1 MTKLILTAL
10 ICASTTM
17 YMQAQIFINT
27 GNPNLDKYKKENPN
41 AVIWNEGNNIP
52 IPANTPVEPT
62 EKPKPEPKKQESA
75 KPAATEK
82 TVEPTIQ
89 KTAPTPVA
97 TQNNAAGD
105 YPPNAIPGKCYAR
118 CTAPDQYEYKEET
131 VVDKPATF
139 KIEKIP
145 ARYETVFDTVVVKP
159 ASTKTVTIPAQYQT
173 VKEQQLVSPAKQEW
187 VKGKADVNCLSQNP
201 KDCEVWCLKEIP
213 AVYKAVEKK
222 LEVAPAITK
231 EEVVAAVT
239 KVVPRKKLIEP
250 ARENKTEVPA
260 TYKTVMNKILVKKG
274 GYQEW
279 KEVMC
284 EQDVTDNKVKQIQE
298 ALKREGY
305 DPGPIDNVMGGKT
318 KEALAKFQQD
328 KGLPQG
334 NLNIETLNA
343 LGVK

>member
-1 MTKLILTAL
+1 MTKLILTSITCSCITTAL
-10 ICASTTM
+10 H
-17 YMQAQIFINT
+17 AQIFINT

-41 AVIWNEGNNIP
+41 AVIWNEGNSVP
-52 IPANTPVEPT
+52 IPANTPVEPA
-62 EKPKPEPKKQESA
+62 EKPKPEVKKQEPT
-75 KPAATEK
+75 KPTATEK
-82 TVEPTIQ
+82 AVEPIAP
-89 KTAPTPVA
+89 KTAPVVA
-97 TQNNAAGD
+97 NSNSGGD

-139 KIEKIP
+139 KVEKIP

-213 AVYKAVEKK
+213 AVYKAIEKK
-222 LEVAPAITK
+222 IEVSPAVTKQEEVAAI
-231 EEVVAAVT
+231 T

-260 TYKTVMNKILVKKG
+260 TYKTVMNKVLVKKG

-334 NLNIETLNA
+334 NLNMETLNA

>member
-10 ICASTTM
+10 ICASTTICL
-17 YMQAQIFINT
+17 QAQIFINT

-41 AVIWNEGNNIP
+41 AVIWNEGNSVP
-52 IPANTPVEPT
+52 IPANTPVEPA
-62 EKPKPEPKKQESA
+62 EKPKPEPKKQEPA
-75 KPAATEK
+75 KPVATEK
-82 TVEPTIQ
+82 IVEPVTQ
-89 KTAPTPVA
+89 KPAPAPVA
-97 TQNNAAGD
+97 INNSAVGE

-118 CTAPDQYEYKEET
+118 CTAPDKYEYKEET

-222 LEVAPAITK
+222 IEVSPAVTK
-231 EEVVAAVT
+231 EEEVAAVT

-260 TYKTVMNKILVKKG
+260 TYKTVMNKVLVKKG

-334 NLNIETLNA
+334 NLNMETLNA